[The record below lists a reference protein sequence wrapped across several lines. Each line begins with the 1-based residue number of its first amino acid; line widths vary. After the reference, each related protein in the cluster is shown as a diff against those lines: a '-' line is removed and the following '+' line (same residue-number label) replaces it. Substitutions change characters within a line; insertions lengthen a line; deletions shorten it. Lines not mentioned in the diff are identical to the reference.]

1 MTYRFE
7 LPLQIR
13 SEWGMNSVYSGEH
26 WGARKRQAAQ
36 VHMLVRAAIR
46 KQCSGAQIF
55 GEPVTIRIRY
65 NSRLDID
72 NHGYVSKL
80 IIDGMKGILIKDD
93 DRRYVKELIQQ
104 FHHEDTRKVF
114 VEVWD
119 GAGEWIR

>member
-13 SEWGMNSVYSGEH
+13 SEWGMNRVYAGDHWSV
-26 WGARKRQAAQ
+26 RKRQATQ
-36 VHMLVRAAIR
+36 VHMLVRTAIR

-55 GEPVTIRIRY
+55 VEPVTIRIRY

-80 IIDGMKGILIKDD
+80 IIDGMKGVLIKDD
-93 DRRYVKELIQQ
+93 DQHYVKELIQQ
-104 FHHEDTRKVF
+104 FHHEDNRKVY